1 MVTKDNV
8 RQFIEFCIIGASNTI
23 VAYVTYL
30 IVIKLTGYLFIA
42 NFAGYAFSTV
52 NSFLWNNAWVFKKKE
67 DERRNPLVALIK
79 LFIMYAFTGIIL
91 NYFLLLLWINV
102 LGISEFIAPIINS
115 IIGIPINFLVSKFWC
130 FKSQKKGGEIA

>member
-130 FKSQKKGGEIA
+130 FKSQKKEGEIA